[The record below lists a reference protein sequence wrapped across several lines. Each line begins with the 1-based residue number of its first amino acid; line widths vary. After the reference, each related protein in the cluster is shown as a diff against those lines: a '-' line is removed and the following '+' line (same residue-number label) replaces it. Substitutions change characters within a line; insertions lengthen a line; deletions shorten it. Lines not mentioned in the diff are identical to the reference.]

1 MTECSAAD
9 TDRIFE
15 ELKAE
20 HRRGLEAGDM
30 EGLQRV
36 QEKLAE
42 LGRDGIAE
50 VVVNQQLEATN
61 RGLSW
66 LLFVAAAG
74 VVVVGIIGYMAS

>member
-1 MTECSAAD
+1 MPEARQRIRNFMGSPSVGVGMTERSAAD

-20 HRRGLEAGDM
+20 HRRALEAGDM

-42 LGRDGIAE
+42 LRS
-50 VVVNQQLEATN
+50 
-61 RGLSW
+61 RGLSEK
-66 LLFVAAAG
+66 L
-74 VVVVGIIGYMAS
+74 S

>member
-42 LGRDGIAE
+42 LRS
-50 VVVNQQLEATN
+50 
-61 RGLSW
+61 RGLSEK
-66 LLFVAAAG
+66 L
-74 VVVVGIIGYMAS
+74 S